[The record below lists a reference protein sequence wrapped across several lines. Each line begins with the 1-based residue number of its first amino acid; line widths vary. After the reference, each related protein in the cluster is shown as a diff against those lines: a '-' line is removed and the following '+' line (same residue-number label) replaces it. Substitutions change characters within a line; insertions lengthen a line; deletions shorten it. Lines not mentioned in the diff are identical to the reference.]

1 MLEQT
6 EIVRRP
12 SGDIPGDRQQATGT
26 ERWVSSSCICTTDLE
41 SQKLEAR
48 AGGSSTSTR
57 GTGGPRTRS
66 AVQVRMPGRSGMPAA
81 ASCGSL
87 CSPAFSER
95 VSFQSVPHFAR
106 TDSIPFDGFFGAR
119 DIQAPCRRVVWA
131 VCKLRQR
138 VWEPRA
144 GLALFSRSPG
154 SSRVISESFGMP
166 WSPCG
171 AMFGYGPRAKVPFS
185 TLVGDV
191 TRTGR
196 CSGVRMRGMRRAMR

>member
-1 MLEQT
+1 M
-6 EIVRRP
+6 
-12 SGDIPGDRQQATGT
+12 
-26 ERWVSSSCICTTDLE
+26 SSSCICTTDLE

-119 DIQAPCRRVVWA
+119 DIQAPCRRVVWPFTSFA
-131 VCKLRQR
+131 NVCGRPGRDLPSSLVPPEARDSY
-138 VWEPRA
+138 
-144 GLALFSRSPG
+144 LSRSG
-154 SSRVISESFGMP
+154 SP
-166 WSPCG
+166 
-171 AMFGYGPRAKVPFS
+171 
-185 TLVGDV
+185 
-191 TRTGR
+191 
-196 CSGVRMRGMRRAMR
+196 GVRVVLCLGIALARRFRSVCLSATLHEPVAVQGCECGECVNIAMRIRVSSAPAVLPCTGAFWPELEP